1 MKLFELDSPKSKNVA
16 SMMSKNFGKK
26 VNFDSVTIEEAKMLL
41 PKVNKLIFEHRQ
53 TVDFHSSEKTPAY
66 LKLLMIEQ
74 VLRDKVDEQEAGIPV
89 DVDDPKTKSVFD
101 KLERGQNLTP
111 DEQKIANAVAS
122 NVGDSQISEAG
133 AKESF
138 SVYKSLPPSAGRSL
152 SNKVMVKAF
161 KTRDDMGKF
170 LSKGSNALHWK
181 ETGVEGLKSG
191 QYRLNMVRGEDG
203 KPAREFVKVTESL
216 QSGRPTRRLDE
227 SDIEQAQVVLAAKD
241 LVDRV
246 QKMIEDISEVQ
257 YKELPALV
265 DQTRTDLGTSEAES
279 LNKNMG
285 SALDQLMQTLQD
297 VKEQMNNGLS
307 VLTGEEAISVPG
319 DDDIDI
325 DPPEDMDSLDDV
337 DLDTDDEVDVP
348 DLDDLDEPEIDADLG
363 RPRR

>member
-1 MKLFELDSPKSKNVA
+1 
-16 SMMSKNFGKK
+16 
-26 VNFDSVTIEEAKMLL
+26 
-41 PKVNKLIFEHRQ
+41 
-53 TVDFHSSEKTPAY
+53 
-66 LKLLMIEQ
+66 
-74 VLRDKVDEQEAGIPV
+74 
-89 DVDDPKTKSVFD
+89 
-101 KLERGQNLTP
+101 
-111 DEQKIANAVAS
+111 
-122 NVGDSQISEAG
+122 
-133 AKESF
+133 
-138 SVYKSLPPSAGRSL
+138 
-152 SNKVMVKAF
+152 
-161 KTRDDMGKF
+161 
-170 LSKGSNALHWK
+170 
-181 ETGVEGLKSG
+181 
-191 QYRLNMVRGEDG
+191 MVRGEDG

>member
-89 DVDDPKTKSVFD
+89 DVDDPKTKSVLD

-122 NVGDSQISEAG
+122 NVGDSQISE
-133 AKESF
+133 S
-138 SVYKSLPPSAGRSL
+138 
-152 SNKVMVKAF
+152 
-161 KTRDDMGKF
+161 TR
-170 LSKGSNALHWK
+170 
-181 ETGVEGLKSG
+181 
-191 QYRLNMVRGEDG
+191 RI
-203 KPAREFVKVTESL
+203 TES
-216 QSGRPTRRLDE
+216 G
-227 SDIEQAQVVLAAKD
+227 DIEQAQVVLAAKD
-241 LVDRV
+241 LVDRI
-246 QKMIEDISEVQ
+246 QKMIEDMSEVQ

-279 LNKNMG
+279 LNRDMG